1 MASVR
6 TFFKKKAD
14 YTEIK
19 RHYDNLFTNVFISRY
34 KINGLP
40 YQANKFLLEQLFT
53 TGTVAILQEEI
64 SKEIIVSRYSV
75 QSYNQ
80 YRYPYKISLINDF
93 SSQYDTY
100 INNENIVTMFATY
113 TKEPV
118 YNLIKKLIEKL
129 VYIDILLN
137 NNLMLQNIPFLL
149 TIDDDSKQTGTDL
162 LNKILALDI
171 AVIQKLSS
179 TARVSAYNL
188 NAPYLID
195 KLNDY
200 KNSIIGEILTILGIN
215 NNQIEKR
222 ERLISDEVN
231 ANNDYINTYYNIYYD
246 NINSALKMFNLIFN
260 ENLEIEEMERDNNG
274 GSDNI

>member
-53 TGTVAILQEEI
+53 TGTAAILQEEI

-93 SSQYDTY
+93 SSQYDAY

-129 VYIDILLN
+129 IYIDILLN

-162 LNKILALDI
+162 LNKILSLDI

-200 KNSIIGEILTILGIN
+200 KNSVIGEVLTILGIN

-260 ENLEIEEMERDNNG
+260 ENLQIEEME
-274 GSDNI
+274 SDTNDEPSDV